1 MSPSCGTDAQSKRYC
16 AVCTKHTHCW
26 VLAVAVQK
34 SKSTTCTTSPHT
46 PSHFLTRTRPPP
58 FALTEKGEVGEGAR
72 VAARV
77 RAAQRRHGLPGP
89 HLRRR
94 WGGMVRV
101 RQCSLVARGRRRP
114 PGARAA
120 HATLGRVRRQDQEAR
135 RLPALQARA
144 PAPPAP
150 RLSLRPRRRRALQRS
165 LVQVNA
171 VQTDYHT
178 SMSCKEKDPFSFL
191 FGVHQCEQAVVSR
204 SWYWYQHNTREQ
216 RTILWLQVF
225 RPWRCMYSKFFLVQA
240 YSST

>member
-1 MSPSCGTDAQSKRYC
+1 LSPSCGTDAQSKRYC
-16 AVCTKHTHCW
+16 GPNI
-26 VLAVAVQK
+26 LAVAVQK
-34 SKSTTCTTSPHT
+34 SKSTTSTTSPHT

-94 WGGMVRV
+94 WGGIVRV
-101 RQCSLVARGRRRP
+101 RQCSLVARGP
-114 PGARAA
+114 PRARAA
-120 HATLGRVRRQDQEAR
+120 HAALGRVRRQDPEAR

-150 RLSLRPRRRRALQRS
+150 RLRLRPRRRRALQS
-165 LVQVNA
+165 SHVQVNA
-171 VQTDYHT
+171 MQTDYHT

-225 RPWRCMYSKFFLVQA
+225 RPWRSMCSKFFLVQA